1 MEKFLLEASFI
12 LGVSQVSIEND
23 YYMRDIP
30 ELIQM
35 HYRKLQSDKL
45 AQLQTLIASNGRNLE
60 EKAYDQYIKSLLP
73 PEANVEDN
81 LTFNR
86 DKFEQLRRRR

>member
-12 LGVSQVSIEND
+12 LGVSQISIEND

-35 HYRKLQSDKL
+35 HYRKMQSDKL
-45 AQLQTLIASNGRNLE
+45 AQLQILIASNARNLE
-60 EKAYDQYIKSLLP
+60 EKEYAKFIKSLLP

-86 DKFEQLRRRR
+86 DKLEELRRRR